1 MLFLEILSVEVRF
14 LPAAELNIY
23 TDTILYYVSLPN
35 IRQGVKQ
42 GKRVQLQA
50 MNNLIKFKFKTLLG
64 RDWIPEN
71 RWVKGRNDNR
81 IK

>member
-1 MLFLEILSVEVRF
+1 MLSVEERF

>member
-1 MLFLEILSVEVRF
+1 MLSVEVRF

-23 TDTILYYVSLPN
+23 TGTILYYVSLPN

-81 IK
+81 IKR

>member
-1 MLFLEILSVEVRF
+1 M
-14 LPAAELNIY
+14 
-23 TDTILYYVSLPN
+23 LYYVSLTN
-35 IRQGVKQ
+35 MRQGVKQ